1 MLSPIQKNIVND
13 VDLDALQQLV
23 TDAAA
28 NPCQAT
34 LGFEVV
40 TRWNGQ
46 FRSESRMGPIR
57 AGNGDIIER
66 NHVVLADEP
75 EEILG
80 SNEAANPQEPFAL
93 LGISQG
99 GPSCVAYAV

>member
-1 MLSPIQKNIVND
+1 MDRRRGPEIPLTPISPRRIPMLSPIQKNIVND

-23 TDAAA
+23 TEAAA

-80 SNEAANPQEPFAL
+80 SNEAP
-93 LGISQG
+93 
-99 GPSCVAYAV
+99 